1 MDAALDK
8 AVRVFCERGY
18 HATSIA
24 DLTEA
29 MEIATGSVY
38 KAFKDKQDVFLAAF
52 DHYSA
57 ARTEQIRRAAA
68 AAKSGR
74 EKLGAV
80 LRSYV
85 GSSQGLEG
93 KRGCLVVTSAVE
105 MAAVDPLIAARV
117 AAALRKNEAF
127 LAGLIRQGQS
137 DGSIASHIDANDT
150 ARAMICLTQ
159 GMRVVGKTGRLR
171 LHAATL
177 VEIAMKL
184 LA

>member
-74 EKLGAV
+74 DKLGAV